1 MNFINR
7 KIFLAVVL
15 LSGCGAIP
23 TTENYNTRVQSWVG
37 SHVSVLEG
45 SWGYPTRKIEAYN
58 RNVVY
63 VFDRSSAITMPTTAN
78 TTYSP
83 AVTAGGVTYVPA
95 SSQTQI
101 SGGQSYVLSCS
112 TFFTINKDSG
122 VIENVRFQGNNCK
135 S

>member
-1 MNFINR
+1 MIKN
-7 KIFLAVVL
+7 LSLMVVL
-15 LSGCGAIP
+15 MISACGSIP
-23 TTENYNTRVQSWVG
+23 TTGNYNLIVQSWVG
-37 SHVSVLEG
+37 SHISVLEAN
-45 SWGYPTRKIEAYN
+45 WGYPTRKLEAYN
-58 RNVVY
+58 GNIVY
-63 VFDRSSAITMPTTAN
+63 VFDHSSTVTMPTTAN

-83 AVTAGGVTYVPA
+83 AVQAGGVIYVPA

-101 SGGQSYVLSCS
+101 NGGQTYVLSCS